1 MAQPGDADLSC
12 AALKDQIAANEAAA
26 QDFVR
31 QDRQVKQGNVTKVIV
46 SAAIPYVG
54 LLLAGSYNLSNEE
67 QIKGRAL
74 VDRDEHLKF
83 LAKKRGCKY
92 DQGEP

>member
-74 VDRDEHLKF
+74 VDRDEQLNF
-83 LAKKRGCKY
+83 LAKQKGCKY